1 MTRSIRLGVRAAVPL
16 LALGLAAPAQAQT
29 RPAAADLPLWEFGAG
44 AFAVSQQA
52 YPGASEQV
60 QRGLALPFLI
70 YRGEYLRA
78 DRDTV
83 GLRAIN
89 QPGYEL
95 DIGFAGAFGSR
106 ADDSEAR
113 RGMPELG
120 TLVEFGPRLKW
131 HLGTVSGDGRL
142 RAEFALRGVFDLDD
156 KFRNKGIS
164 FEPRLVWEQRG
175 VGNWRYGA
183 SAGALFGNRK
193 LADTFYSVAPADALP
208 GRPAY
213 SAEGGLIAWRLG
225 VSASHEVTPDLR
237 LFVFGRLD
245 SVAGAANRASP
256 LVQETTGGS
265 VGVGLA
271 YTFARSS
278 RRASD

>member
-1 MTRSIRLGVRAAVPL
+1 MTRAFPSGVRAAVPL
-16 LALGLAAPAQAQT
+16 LALWLAAPVLAQT
-29 RPAAADLPLWEFGAG
+29 GPAADLPLWEIGAAGFG
-44 AFAVSQQA
+44 VSQQA

-60 QRGLALPFLI
+60 RRGLALPFLI

-78 DRDTV
+78 DRDTL

-89 QPGYEL
+89 QPRYEV

-131 HLGTVSGDGRL
+131 HLGPVNGDGRL

-156 KFRNKGIS
+156 KFRNKGVS

-175 VGNWRYGA
+175 GGNWRYGA

-193 LADTFYSVAPADALP
+193 LADTFYGVAPADALP

-213 SAEGGLIAWRLG
+213 IAESGLIALRFG
-225 VSASHEVTPDLR
+225 ASASREITPDLR
-237 LFVFGRLD
+237 LFLFGRLD
-245 SVAGAANRASP
+245 SVAGAANRDSP
-256 LVQETTGGS
+256 LVRKTTGAS
-265 VGVGLA
+265 VGAGLI

>member
-1 MTRSIRLGVRAAVPL
+1 MNFRVSSGVRAAIPL
-16 LALGLAAPAQAQT
+16 LAVCLAAPSLAQT
-29 RPAAADLPLWEFGAG
+29 RRPAADLPLWEVGVGAFGA
-44 AFAVSQQA
+44 SQQA

-60 QRGLALPFLI
+60 RRGLALPFLI

-78 DRDTV
+78 DRDSLGV
-83 GLRAIN
+83 RAIT
-89 QPGYEL
+89 QPRYEV
-95 DIGFAGAFGSR
+95 DIGLAGAFGSR
-106 ADDSEAR
+106 AGDSEAR

-131 HLGTVSGDGRL
+131 HLGPLDGDSRL
-142 RAEFALRGVFDLDD
+142 RAELALRGVFDVDD

-175 VGNWRYGA
+175 GGNWRYGA

-225 VSASHEVTPDLR
+225 ANVSREITPDLR
-237 LFVFGRLD
+237 LFLFGRFD

-256 LVQETTGGS
+256 LVRTTTGAS

>member
-1 MTRSIRLGVRAAVPL
+1 MSFAASSGLRAAAPL
-16 LALGLAAPAQAQT
+16 LALALAAPALAQQRT
-29 RPAAADLPLWEFGAG
+29 ASELPLWELGVG
-44 AFAVSQQA
+44 GLAVSQQA
-52 YPGASEQV
+52 YPGASDRV
-60 QRGLALPFLI
+60 GRGLALPYFV

-78 DRDTV
+78 DRDSF

-89 QPGYEL
+89 RPRYEL

-131 HLGTVSGDGRL
+131 HLGQVNADARL

-156 KFRNKGIS
+156 KFRNKGVS

-175 VGNWRYGA
+175 GGGWNYGA

-193 LADTFYSVAPADALP
+193 LADTFYGVAPADVLP

-213 SAEGGLIAWRLG
+213 SAESGLIALRLG
-225 VSASHEVTPDLR
+225 ASASRAITPDLR
-237 LFVFGRLD
+237 LFLFGRLD

-256 LVQETTGGS
+256 LVHKTTGAS
-265 VGVGLA
+265 VGLGLT

-278 RRASD
+278 QRASD